1 MFFNHSLINALLTLF
16 AAQRV
21 SVDDV
26 YVFIQAHGE
35 AIAESHL
42 LLDIVVG
49 KWLFLLLRDPNDVKQ
64 PIGEY
69 EILCD
74 GLGNEVRLVQK
85 AQ

>member
-49 KWLFLLLRDPNDVKQ
+49 KWLFLLFRDPAVENHSVS
-64 PIGEY
+64 EH

-74 GLGNEVRLVQK
+74 GLGNGVRLVQK